1 MTIPVI
7 VAGGADHIGAGR
19 DYLKHL
25 QTAGSFEDA
34 CPPLQDIYLSA
45 KLLRN
50 HCSPV
55 SFTTQHSYKPHGSSP
70 REDTATLAGDRFRM
84 MARCRDAHSWRSSV
98 RKSLALSQLRA

>member
-34 CPPLQDIYLSA
+34 CPTAAKTFIRAQSCCGIIAAMCHSA
-45 KLLRN
+45 MN
-50 HCSPV
+50 M
-55 SFTTQHSYKPHGSSP
+55 G
-70 REDTATLAGDRFRM
+70 
-84 MARCRDAHSWRSSV
+84 
-98 RKSLALSQLRA
+98 